1 MANFPYGLGLASFLD
16 SYNQAEQRALQGRGT
31 ELREALALR
40 QLTEGD
46 RAKRE
51 EEQVFEDLV
60 RDEAS
65 RRGAMP
71 APAGM
76 QVIPGGMPAV
86 PGMQAKAALAGM
98 TTGPPVSAA
107 PFMPGPSPRAPAL
120 STLSPESAVR
130 VMAHPTGQRVLKS
143 VEEAEKAAEKRR
155 LKEESQE
162 FFKLGSQ
169 HLTAGNAR
177 ESALEFA
184 KGYNRLEQYREGT
197 EYTKHAM
204 KLIEDEDE
212 NKKANADLARWRPFV
227 EAYKAQPS
235 LKTEEELMGA
245 LGRADSLYGRTVAL
259 DILARKLK
267 TPLGKDVYASILDK
281 EIEERAER
289 MMEEGQP
296 FDLDKIYADIRQK
309 KPAVLWRGVKSNL
322 EGNKAWGEKLIKAL
336 GGHTDLDAK
345 DLQTAGAQA
354 LVAFRHEYGR
364 DATEVDFPKVQE
376 ISNRI
381 RKAQKEAEAEAAT
394 TPVTRKDI
402 AGALTA
408 AGWKPDMPGYQQAYL
423 NVARQVSA
431 QGIGVFG
438 VGQFVVPPPGQPG
451 GAAPPVPSPGLPGSP
466 PARLGGP
473 PSPLIPAPATPE
485 QLTHFMDKETLQPPA
500 PHTTLEEI
508 RKSGRFVAVPNA
520 FLPAMSQMR
529 TTAALLDSIETIIR
543 KRDDLF
549 PPLTGK
555 TAVDALKVTAAR
567 AKYESLT
574 NSLSPL
580 KGTDVDVA
588 TFDSNLIAMPATV
601 RAFGDVGQIPIQ
613 EREISAQAIGM
624 RAGGKQAALARIENI
639 RALLNARMEAQ
650 GVTLRFHSKTKR
662 PASDA
667 ELEKARKTL
676 GLD

>member
-1 MANFPYGLGLASFLD
+1 MAFPYGLSLASFLD
-16 SYNQAEQRALQGRGT
+16 AYNQAEQRALQGRGT

-46 RAKRE
+46 RVKRE
-51 EEQVFEDLV
+51 EEQVLEALV

-86 PGMQAKAALAGM
+86 PGMQAEAALAGM
-98 TTGPPVSAA
+98 TAGPPVSAA

-130 VMAHPTGQRVLKS
+130 VRASPTGQRVLQS
-143 VEEAEKAAEKRR
+143 VKEAEEAAEKRR

-169 HLTAGNAR
+169 AMNAGDAFTAAT
-177 ESALEFA
+177 EFA
-184 KGYNRLEQYREGT
+184 KGYNRLEQYDRGSH
-197 EYTKHAM
+197 YTDQAM
-204 KLIEDEDE
+204 KLAQDTDER
-212 NKKANADLARWRPFV
+212 KKANADLARWKPFV
-227 EAYKAQPS
+227 EAYLHRPS
-235 LKTEEELMGA
+235 LKTEEELIEA
-245 LGRADSLYGRTVAL
+245 LGRADSLFGQTTRQ

-267 TPLGKDVYASILDK
+267 TALGKDVYVGVFEK

-289 MMEEGQP
+289 AGEEGRA
-296 FDLDKIYADIRQK
+296 FDLDKIYADFKRE
-309 KPAVLWRGVKSNL
+309 KPAVFWRGAKSNL

-336 GGHTDLDAK
+336 GGRTDLDPK

-364 DATEVDFPKVQE
+364 DATEADFPKVQE

-402 AGALTA
+402 VGALTA

-423 NVARQVSA
+423 NIARQVSA

-438 VGQFVVPPPGQPG
+438 AGQFVVPPPGQPG
-451 GAAPPVPSPGLPGSP
+451 GAALPVPSAALPGTQP
-466 PARLGGP
+466 PRPGGP

-508 RKSGRFVAVPNA
+508 RKSGRYVAVPNA

-555 TAVDALKVTAAR
+555 TATDALKVTAAR

-639 RALLNARMEAQ
+639 RALLNARLEAQ
-650 GVTLRFHSKTKR
+650 GVTLRFHSKAKGS
-662 PASDA
+662 PSDT
-667 ELEKARKTL
+667 ELEKARKAL
-676 GLD
+676 GLE